1 MHPNRNFSGLSGR
14 ARKTII
20 WKENGGAHD
29 NASESYKRIKLC
41 VLWLFLIKDSSIYC
55 IYHPP
60 CQKFTHS
67 VMQIRSRDVFRALP
81 ESPEKLRLNAA
92 SFNVYRMWEK
102 DGTELSGLRNL
113 CSCTCFFIVNR
124 QIKVLSSTNVES
136 PHRASITVMFY
147 SLCTDDCV
155 WRGQASRCPL
165 LQWSESGAR
174 LLCYLI

>member
-92 SFNVYRMWEK
+92 RLTSTGCGRK
-102 DGTELSGLRNL
+102 TGQ
-113 CSCTCFFIVNR
+113 SCRVWGICVHASVFIVNR
-124 QIKVLSSTNVES
+124 QIKVLSSTNVELS
-136 PHRASITVMFY
+136 HRASITVMFY

-155 WRGQASRCPL
+155 WRGQASRCPP